1 MSRRKKHMKYDDSVG
16 RIVGIGALTLG
27 LTMAGCGGNISPAGS
42 TSGSPSLVPGAQSG
56 APAGI
61 ASNQGVEDDS
71 GITSPDRFRRHH
83 RRHHGFC
90 AAVTATQNFNGQAI
104 AKHSWILFT
113 SVAQFPGN
121 QNGARV
127 EMKDSKITLDDGLRN
142 IRITG
147 PDMSF
152 TYGTPDVRLRF
163 NPEGRLFKTGGWS
176 MKAPLK
182 TAGNDFLDDVA
193 WRVTRALP
201 GNIHNV
207 TWSAK
212 FYSRSD
218 IQQMHWQWGGAVYT
232 RLTDNYSRLAVKP
245 LDDQKYPPYNND
257 KAGTPER
264 YKGWVT
270 QGATGGGGNNYTGVG
285 GPTVNVTPCY

>member
-1 MSRRKKHMKYDDSVG
+1 MKYDDSVG
-16 RIVGIGALTLG
+16 RIVGIGALALG

-42 TSGSPSLVPGAQSG
+42 TSGNPGLVSGGQSLVPGG
-56 APAGI
+56 AD
-61 ASNQGVEDDS
+61 ASAFD
-71 GITSPDRFRRHH
+71 PDRRHH
-83 RRHHGFC
+83 RRHHHHGFC

-104 AKHSWILFT
+104 AKGSWILFT
-113 SVAQFPGN
+113 SVTQFPGN

-127 EMKDSKITLDDGLRN
+127 QMKDSKIILNDGRRE

-147 PDMSF
+147 PDMNLA
-152 TYGTPDVRLRF
+152 YGTPNVRLRF
-163 NPEGRLFKTGGWS
+163 NPEGKLFKTGGWS

-182 TAGNDFLDDVA
+182 TAGNDFLDDIA

-201 GNIHNV
+201 GNIQNV

-264 YKGWVT
+264 YKDWVT

>member
-1 MSRRKKHMKYDDSVG
+1 MKHHYTLSSIAG
-16 RIVGIGALTLG
+16 LGALASAL
-27 LTMAGCGGNISPAGS
+27 LVAGCGGNISPAGS
-42 TSGSPSLVPGAQSG
+42 NSGSPGLVSGGQSLVPGGADSSG
-56 APAGI
+56 F
-61 ASNQGVEDDS
+61 
-71 GITSPDRFRRHH
+71 TSPDKRRRHRH
-83 RRHHGFC
+83 HHGFC
-90 AAVTATQNFNGQAI
+90 AAVTASQNFNGQAI
-104 AKHSWILFT
+104 AKGSWILFT

-127 EMKDSKITLDDGLRN
+127 EMKDSKITIDDGFRDV
-142 IRITG
+142 RITG
-147 PDMSF
+147 PDMTF
-152 TYGTPDVRLRF
+152 TYGTPNVRLRF
-163 NPEGRLFKTGGWS
+163 NPEGKLFKTGGWS

-182 TAGNDFLDDVA
+182 TAGQDFMDDIA

-201 GNIHNV
+201 GNIQNV

-218 IQQMHWQWGGAVYT
+218 IQQMQWQWGGAVYT

-285 GPTVNVTPCY
+285 GPNVNVTPCY